1 MNLPEESIGKVM
13 NKEIN
18 MKKDPAVELAR
29 IFGCL
34 LVVGVHCWIN
44 NFGVAIQSKSGTYI
58 ACIFADGVAVFW
70 IISGFFMYKNYSY
83 KQTLKRTI
91 KSIIIPMLLL
101 SAAMFFVLNNYL
113 NGNGWHFILH
123 SKDDYK
129 WILNSLLIWTNPV
142 DRLGHF
148 WYLYVYILLMLCS
161 PVIAAFIKYL
171 EEDTKREKLF
181 LVLTFLLLVWN
192 DLSNNQMGRFEHH
205 AFAGAFPAAIESVW
219 GYLLYKYRDGM
230 RKRRYIFISVGAFL
244 GLNVLRMAIQLG
256 RYHRI
261 QDTAT
266 YILYWFSSIGLL
278 CAICVIVFSFAAIHS
293 RKATVVN
300 RVICW
305 LASYTFSIYLLH
317 PVVNSFL
324 DMYEVRSRLSEALLK
339 FHIGGVGKE
348 ILYMICIIFIVVS
361 ICLAIS
367 CVLRGCK
374 MAMVRVVSG
383 KADK

>member
-1 MNLPEESIGKVM
+1 M

-219 GYLLYKYRDGM
+219 GYLLYKYRDRL

-244 GLNVLRMAIQLG
+244 GLNVLRMVIQLG

>member
-1 MNLPEESIGKVM
+1 M

-29 IFGCL
+29 IVGCL

-91 KSIIIPMLLL
+91 KSIVIPMLLL

-219 GYLLYKYRDGM
+219 GYLLYKYRDRL

-278 CAICVIVFSFAAIHS
+278 CAICVIVFSFAAIRS

>member
-29 IFGCL
+29 IFGCF

-91 KSIIIPMLLL
+91 KSIVKPMLLL

-171 EEDTKREKLF
+171 EEDTKREKMF

-219 GYLLYKYRDGM
+219 GYLLYKYRD
-230 RKRRYIFISVGAFL
+230 RLKKRRYIFISVGAFL

>member
-1 MNLPEESIGKVM
+1 M

-91 KSIIIPMLLL
+91 KSIVIPMLLL

-219 GYLLYKYRDGM
+219 GYLLYKYRDRL

-305 LASYTFSIYLLH
+305 FASYTFSIYLLH

>member
-91 KSIIIPMLLL
+91 KSIVIPMLLL
-101 SAAMFFVLNNYL
+101 SAVMFFVLNNYL

-123 SKDDYK
+123 SRDDYK

-161 PVIAAFIKYL
+161 PVIVAFIKYL

-219 GYLLYKYRDGM
+219 GYLLYKYRDRL

>member
-1 MNLPEESIGKVM
+1 M

-219 GYLLYKYRDGM
+219 GYLLYKYRDRL

-374 MAMVRVVSG
+374 MALVRVVSG

>member
-219 GYLLYKYRDGM
+219 GYLLYKYRDRL

-300 RVICW
+300 RGICW

-339 FHIGGVGKE
+339 FHRGGVGKE

>member
-1 MNLPEESIGKVM
+1 MNLPEEGIGKVM

-142 DRLGHF
+142 DRLGQF

-219 GYLLYKYRDGM
+219 GYLLYKYRDRL

-339 FHIGGVGKE
+339 FHIGGGRKRNS
-348 ILYMICIIFIVVS
+348 LYDMHYFYS
-361 ICLAIS
+361 SEYL
-367 CVLRGCK
+367 
-374 MAMVRVVSG
+374 SG
-383 KADK
+383 N

>member
-1 MNLPEESIGKVM
+1 M

-219 GYLLYKYRDGM
+219 GYLLYKYRDRL

-305 LASYTFSIYLLH
+305 LASYTFSIYLQH

>member
-1 MNLPEESIGKVM
+1 M

-91 KSIIIPMLLL
+91 KSIAIPMLLL

-219 GYLLYKYRDGM
+219 GYLLYKYRDRL

-383 KADK
+383 IADK

>member
-1 MNLPEESIGKVM
+1 M

-91 KSIIIPMLLL
+91 KSIVIPMLLL

-219 GYLLYKYRDGM
+219 GYLLYKYRDRL

-266 YILYWFSSIGLL
+266 YILY
-278 CAICVIVFSFAAIHS
+278 
-293 RKATVVN
+293 
-300 RVICW
+300 
-305 LASYTFSIYLLH
+305 
-317 PVVNSFL
+317 
-324 DMYEVRSRLSEALLK
+324 
-339 FHIGGVGKE
+339 
-348 ILYMICIIFIVVS
+348 
-361 ICLAIS
+361 
-367 CVLRGCK
+367 
-374 MAMVRVVSG
+374 
-383 KADK
+383 

>member
-1 MNLPEESIGKVM
+1 M

-171 EEDTKREKLF
+171 EEDTKREKIF

-219 GYLLYKYRDGM
+219 GYLLYKYRDRL

-278 CAICVIVFSFAAIHS
+278 CAIYVIVFSFAAIHS

-339 FHIGGVGKE
+339 FHIGGGRKRNS
-348 ILYMICIIFIVVS
+348 LYDMHYFYS
-361 ICLAIS
+361 SEYL
-367 CVLRGCK
+367 
-374 MAMVRVVSG
+374 SG
-383 KADK
+383 N

>member
-1 MNLPEESIGKVM
+1 M

-91 KSIIIPMLLL
+91 KSIVIPMLLL
-101 SAAMFFVLNNYL
+101 SAVMFFVLNNYL

-123 SKDDYK
+123 SRDDYK

-219 GYLLYKYRDGM
+219 GYLLYKYRDRL

>member
-1 MNLPEESIGKVM
+1 M

-91 KSIIIPMLLL
+91 KSIVIPMLLL
-101 SAAMFFVLNNYL
+101 SVAMFFVLNNYL

-219 GYLLYKYRDGM
+219 GYLLYKYRDRL

-367 CVLRGCK
+367 CVLRVCK
-374 MAMVRVVSG
+374 MAIVRVVSG

>member
-1 MNLPEESIGKVM
+1 M

-91 KSIIIPMLLL
+91 KSIVIPMLLL

-219 GYLLYKYRDGM
+219 GYLLYKYRDRL

-317 PVVNSFL
+317 PVINSFL

>member
-1 MNLPEESIGKVM
+1 M

-29 IFGCL
+29 ILGCL

-91 KSIIIPMLLL
+91 KSIVVPMLLL

-219 GYLLYKYRDGM
+219 GYLLYKYRDRL

-324 DMYEVRSRLSEALLK
+324 DMYEVRSCLSEALLK

>member
-1 MNLPEESIGKVM
+1 M

-58 ACIFADGVAVFW
+58 ACIFTDGVAVFW

-91 KSIIIPMLLL
+91 KSIVIPMLLL
-101 SAAMFFVLNNYL
+101 SAVMFFVLNNYL

-123 SKDDYK
+123 SRDDYK

-219 GYLLYKYRDGM
+219 GYLLYKYRDRL

>member
-1 MNLPEESIGKVM
+1 M

-29 IFGCL
+29 IFGCF

-83 KQTLKRTI
+83 KQTLKRTV

-219 GYLLYKYRDGM
+219 GYLIYKYRDRL

-374 MAMVRVVSG
+374 MAIVRVVSG

>member
-1 MNLPEESIGKVM
+1 M

-171 EEDTKREKLF
+171 EEDTKREKIF

-219 GYLLYKYRDGM
+219 GYLLYKYRDRL
-230 RKRRYIFISVGAFL
+230 RKCRYIFISVGAFL

>member
-1 MNLPEESIGKVM
+1 M

-91 KSIIIPMLLL
+91 KSIVIPMLLL
-101 SAAMFFVLNNYL
+101 SVAMFFVLNNYL

-171 EEDTKREKLF
+171 EEDTKREKIF

-219 GYLLYKYRDGM
+219 GYLLYKYRDRL

>member
-1 MNLPEESIGKVM
+1 M

-29 IFGCL
+29 ILGCL

-91 KSIIIPMLLL
+91 KSIVIPMLLL

-219 GYLLYKYRDGM
+219 GYLLYKYRDRL
-230 RKRRYIFISVGAFL
+230 RKRRYIFISAGAFL
-244 GLNVLRMAIQLG
+244 GLNLLRMAIQLG

-278 CAICVIVFSFAAIHS
+278 CAICVIVFSFAAIQS

-300 RVICW
+300 QVICW

-348 ILYMICIIFIVVS
+348 ILYMICIVFIVVS

-374 MAMVRVVSG
+374 TAMVRVVSG

>member
-91 KSIIIPMLLL
+91 KSIVVPMLLL

-219 GYLLYKYRDGM
+219 GYLLYKYRDRL

-278 CAICVIVFSFAAIHS
+278 CAICVIVFSFVAIHS

-324 DMYEVRSRLSEALLK
+324 DMYEVRSCLSEALLK

-367 CVLRGCK
+367 CVLRVCK
-374 MAMVRVVSG
+374 MAIVRVVSG

>member
-1 MNLPEESIGKVM
+1 M

-91 KSIIIPMLLL
+91 KSIVIPMLLL

-113 NGNGWHFILH
+113 NGNGWHFIVH

-171 EEDTKREKLF
+171 EEDTKREKIF

-219 GYLLYKYRDGM
+219 GYLLYKYRDRL

-339 FHIGGVGKE
+339 FHIGGIGKE

>member
-1 MNLPEESIGKVM
+1 M

-205 AFAGAFPAAIESVW
+205 AFAGAFPAASESVW
-219 GYLLYKYRDGM
+219 GYLLYKYRDRL

>member
-1 MNLPEESIGKVM
+1 M

-91 KSIIIPMLLL
+91 KSIVIPMLLL

-171 EEDTKREKLF
+171 EEDIKREKLF

-219 GYLLYKYRDGM
+219 GYLLYKYRDRL

-278 CAICVIVFSFAAIHS
+278 CAICVIVFSFAAIHG

>member
-1 MNLPEESIGKVM
+1 MNLPEEGIGKVM

-142 DRLGHF
+142 DRLGQF

-219 GYLLYKYRDGM
+219 GYLLYKYRDRL

>member
-70 IISGFFMYKNYSY
+70 IISGIFMYKNYSY

-219 GYLLYKYRDGM
+219 GYLLYKYRDRL

-300 RVICW
+300 RIICW

>member
-1 MNLPEESIGKVM
+1 M

-91 KSIIIPMLLL
+91 KSIVIPMLLL
-101 SAAMFFVLNNYL
+101 SVAMFFVLNNYL

-219 GYLLYKYRDGM
+219 GYLLYKYRDRL

-324 DMYEVRSRLSEALLK
+324 DMYEVRSRLSEVFLK

-374 MAMVRVVSG
+374 MAIVRVVSG

>member
-1 MNLPEESIGKVM
+1 M

-219 GYLLYKYRDGM
+219 GYLLYKYRDRL

-244 GLNVLRMAIQLG
+244 GLNLLRMAIQLG

-261 QDTAT
+261 QDAAT

>member
-1 MNLPEESIGKVM
+1 M

-91 KSIIIPMLLL
+91 KSIVIPMLLL

-192 DLSNNQMGRFEHH
+192 DLSNNQMGRFEYH

-219 GYLLYKYRDGM
+219 GYLLYKYRDRL

-244 GLNVLRMAIQLG
+244 GLNVLRMVIQLG

-339 FHIGGVGKE
+339 FHIGEIGKE

>member
-13 NKEIN
+13 NKEIK

-129 WILNSLLIWTNPV
+129 WILNSLFIWTNPV

-171 EEDTKREKLF
+171 EEDTKREKMF

-219 GYLLYKYRDGM
+219 GYLLYKYRDRL

-339 FHIGGVGKE
+339 FHIGGGRKRNP
-348 ILYMICIIFIVVS
+348 LYDMHYFYS
-361 ICLAIS
+361 SEYL
-367 CVLRGCK
+367 
-374 MAMVRVVSG
+374 SG
-383 KADK
+383 N

>member
-1 MNLPEESIGKVM
+1 M

-205 AFAGAFPAAIESVW
+205 AFAGAFPAARESVW
-219 GYLLYKYRDGM
+219 GYLLYKYRDRL

-324 DMYEVRSRLSEALLK
+324 DMYEVRSRLSEELLK

>member
-1 MNLPEESIGKVM
+1 M

-91 KSIIIPMLLL
+91 KSIVIPMLLL

-161 PVIAAFIKYL
+161 PVIVAFIKYL
-171 EEDTKREKLF
+171 EEDTKREKIF

-219 GYLLYKYRDGM
+219 GYLLYKYRDRL

-339 FHIGGVGKE
+339 FHIGEVGKE

>member
-1 MNLPEESIGKVM
+1 M

-91 KSIIIPMLLL
+91 KSIVIPMLLL

-219 GYLLYKYRDGM
+219 GYLLYKYRDRL

>member
-58 ACIFADGVAVFW
+58 ACIFADVVAVFW

-91 KSIIIPMLLL
+91 KSIVVPMLLL

-219 GYLLYKYRDGM
+219 GYLLYKYRDRL

-324 DMYEVRSRLSEALLK
+324 DMYEVRSCLSEALLK

>member
-1 MNLPEESIGKVM
+1 M

-18 MKKDPAVELAR
+18 MKKDPTVELVR
-29 IFGCL
+29 ILGCL

-83 KQTLKRTI
+83 KQTLKRTV
-91 KSIIIPMLLL
+91 KSIVIPMLLL

-123 SKDDYK
+123 SEDDYK

-219 GYLLYKYRDGM
+219 GYLLYKYRDRL
-230 RKRRYIFISVGAFL
+230 RKRRYIFISAGAFL
-244 GLNVLRMAIQLG
+244 GLNLLRMAIQLG

-300 RVICW
+300 QVICW

-374 MAMVRVVSG
+374 MAMVRFLSKVR
-383 KADK
+383 KENDIYME

>member
-1 MNLPEESIGKVM
+1 M
-13 NKEIN
+13 NKEMN

-70 IISGFFMYKNYSY
+70 IISGFFIYKNYSY
-83 KQTLKRTI
+83 KQTLKRTV
-91 KSIIIPMLLL
+91 KSIVIPMLLL
-101 SAAMFFVLNNYL
+101 SAVMFFVLNNYL

-129 WILNSLLIWTNPV
+129 WILNSLLMWTNPV

-219 GYLLYKYRDGM
+219 GYLIYKYRDRL

-244 GLNVLRMAIQLG
+244 GLNLLRMAIQLG

-261 QDTAT
+261 QDAAT

-300 RVICW
+300 RAICW

-339 FHIGGVGKE
+339 FHIGGGRKRNS
-348 ILYMICIIFIVVS
+348 LYDMHYFYS
-361 ICLAIS
+361 SEYL
-367 CVLRGCK
+367 
-374 MAMVRVVSG
+374 SG
-383 KADK
+383 N

>member
-1 MNLPEESIGKVM
+1 M

-171 EEDTKREKLF
+171 EEDTKREKMF

-219 GYLLYKYRDGM
+219 GYLLYKYRDRL